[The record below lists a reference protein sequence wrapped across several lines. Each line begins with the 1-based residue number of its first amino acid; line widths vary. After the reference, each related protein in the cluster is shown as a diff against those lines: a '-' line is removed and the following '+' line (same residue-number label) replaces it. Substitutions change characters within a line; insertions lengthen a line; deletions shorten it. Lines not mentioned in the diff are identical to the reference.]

1 MGTTTILSH
10 NPAACLYCTALE
22 AEIVRLRADLDATRD
37 LLISPGWGIPIA
49 GETLK
54 RLRVVARGTD
64 RSAEYV
70 DAYVGDWDYLKQ
82 WNIAAGSQ
90 ERTNSWARPALTL
103 REGDGLFRGQV
114 DGADMF
120 MFVFPAGQGEAG
132 MQAIQERLA
141 GADITERERH
151 LFAQAVCRR
160 SLGPFVG
167 DARYWLHRL
176 GWTIKTPLYPTIT
189 TRAFHNVHVSE
200 LESIF
205 YNGDAAV
212 FEAKLARGVGR

>member
-1 MGTTTILSH
+1 MHATILH
-10 NPAACLYCTALE
+10 DVGGTCTTCE
-22 AEIVRLRADLDATRD
+22 VKDREIARLRT

-49 GETLK
+49 GETLD
-54 RLRVVARGTD
+54 RLHVTARGATE
-64 RSAEYV
+64 ATQYV
-70 DAYVGDWDYLKQ
+70 DAFVGDWDYLKQ

-120 MFVFPAGQGEAG
+120 MFVFPAGQGESG
-132 MQAIQERLA
+132 MAAIKERLSE
-141 GADITERERH
+141 ADITEQERRR
-151 LFAQAVCRR
+151 FAQAVCRR

-189 TRAFHNVHVSE
+189 TRAFLGIHVSE

>member
-1 MGTTTILSH
+1 MIESILSH
-10 NPAACLYCTALE
+10 NPSACRNCIAMDQ
-22 AEIVRLRADLDATRD
+22 EITRLRT

-49 GETLK
+49 GETLDQ
-54 RLRVVARGTD
+54 LRVVARGAT
-64 RSAEYV
+64 AATEHV
-70 DAYVGDWDYLKQ
+70 DAFIGDWDYLKQ

-120 MFVFPAGQGEAG
+120 MFVFPAGQGETG
-132 MQAIQERLA
+132 MANIKARLA
-141 GADITERERH
+141 EADITERERH
-151 LFAQAVCRR
+151 RFAQAVCRR

-167 DARYWLHRL
+167 DLRYWIHRA
-176 GWTIKTPLYPTIT
+176 GWKIKTPLYPTIT
-189 TRAFHNVHVSE
+189 TRAFLGVHVSE

>member
-1 MGTTTILSH
+1 MNQYILAQPHGTCTT
-10 NPAACLYCTALE
+10 CVDKDQ
-22 AEIVRLRADLDATRD
+22 EITRLRA

-49 GETLK
+49 GETLDQ
-54 RLRVVARGTD
+54 LRVVARGATE
-64 RSAEYV
+64 ATAYV
-70 DAYVGDWDYLKQ
+70 DAFVGDWDYLKQ

-90 ERTNSWARPALTL
+90 ERTNSWARPALTS
-103 REGDGLFRGQV
+103 RPGDGLFRGQV

-132 MQAIQERLA
+132 MANIKARLSE
-141 GADITERERH
+141 ADITEQERRR
-151 LFAQAVCRR
+151 FAQAVCRR

-167 DARYWLHRL
+167 DVRYWLHRA
-176 GWTIKTPLYPTIT
+176 GWAIKTPLHPTIT
-189 TRAFHNVHVSE
+189 TRAFLGVHVSE